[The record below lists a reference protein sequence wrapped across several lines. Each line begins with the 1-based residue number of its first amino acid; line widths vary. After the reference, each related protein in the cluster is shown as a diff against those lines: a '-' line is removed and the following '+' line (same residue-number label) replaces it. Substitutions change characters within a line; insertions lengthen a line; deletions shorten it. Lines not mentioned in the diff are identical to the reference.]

1 MTAPDTD
8 IPAPADPPR
17 LQPEDVLL
25 PEHLVQALHDYLASC
40 EPSLT
45 RAGGD
50 LPRWGHDLL
59 GDVET
64 CVLQQSRVI
73 LSMQIPLAE
82 APGFRELLAAIFGEG
97 FFLRY
102 HDITDCRGRVVA
114 DFPPHTRCLH
124 GHVPAEQLRERFP
137 AGQLVTWVRD
147 PVQRVA
153 AQYRYWLR
161 EPDWA
166 HPVCR
171 ALHEQ
176 HWSLLEF
183 ARQDTM
189 RNKIARYFG
198 TLRPADFAFV
208 GIVEDFA
215 ASVDVFRHR
224 LQITAV
230 PLLTAYRATPPPA
243 EPAPVSA
250 AEREELSRLNAAGC
264 ALYAECLAQHEQA
277 VRALP

>member
-1 MTAPDTD
+1 MTAPE
-8 IPAPADPPR
+8 IHAPTNQPR
-17 LQPEDVLL
+17 LRPEQVVL
-25 PEHLVQALHDYLASC
+25 PEHLVRALHDYLASC
-40 EPSLT
+40 EPSLS

-64 CVLQQSRVI
+64 CLLQQTRVL

-82 APGFRELLAAIFGEG
+82 APGFRELLAAIYGEG

-102 HDITDCRGRVVA
+102 HNITDCHGQVVT
-114 DFPPHTRCLH
+114 DFPPHTRCVH
-124 GHVPAEQLRERFP
+124 GHVPAEQLRARFP
-137 AGQLVTWVRD
+137 QGELVTWVRE

-153 AQYRYWLR
+153 EQYRYWLR
-161 EPDWA
+161 EPDLA
-166 HPVCR
+166 NPTCR

-176 HWSLLEF
+176 RWSLLEF
-183 ARQDTM
+183 ARQDAM

-198 TLRPADFAFV
+198 KLRPADFAFI

-230 PLLTAYRATPPPA
+230 PLLATYRATPPPP
-243 EPAPVSA
+243 EPAPVSV
-250 AEREELSRLNAAGC
+250 AEREEISRLNAAGC
-264 ALYAECLAQHEQA
+264 ALYAECRARHEQA